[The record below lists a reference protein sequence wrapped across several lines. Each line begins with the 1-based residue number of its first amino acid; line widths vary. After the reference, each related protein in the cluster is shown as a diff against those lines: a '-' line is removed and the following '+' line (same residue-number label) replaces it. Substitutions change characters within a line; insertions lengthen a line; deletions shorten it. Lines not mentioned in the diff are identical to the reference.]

1 MEIFVGLKQN
11 KWTASNASRAGKFE
25 KENLPRGADFVILV
39 VSAGDCA
46 LAATLREETS
56 DCMMLRRATLAIT
69 LALVTESATALHIPS
84 CATRRSILGG
94 LAVCV
99 VPTVA
104 NAGIAE
110 PGASAW
116 SCCCRLFLCL
126 DCHAS
131 VPDFTDATA

>member
-1 MEIFVGLKQN
+1 
-11 KWTASNASRAGKFE
+11 
-25 KENLPRGADFVILV
+25 
-39 VSAGDCA
+39 
-46 LAATLREETS
+46 
-56 DCMMLRRATLAIT
+56 MMLRRATLAIT

>member
-1 MEIFVGLKQN
+1 MGG
-11 KWTASNASRAGKFE
+11 S
-25 KENLPRGADFVILV
+25 FVILQR
-39 VSAGDCA
+39 GIA
-46 LAATLREETS
+46 LSRATLREETS

>member
-1 MEIFVGLKQN
+1 MHRGPGSLKKRTYRGGQI
-11 KWTASNASRAGKFE
+11 SSFYSRG
-25 KENLPRGADFVILV
+25 I
-39 VSAGDCA
+39 A
-46 LAATLREETS
+46 LSRATLREETS

-131 VPDFTDATA
+131 VPDFADATA